1 MKLGI
6 IGVGAVGA
14 ATAMAVVLRARV
26 RELVL
31 IDKDRSRARAVATD
45 MHYGVPLS
53 PLVTIKDGDYDDLEG
68 AGLVVIAAG
77 INEKAGGA
85 TDRSDPAGRL
95 RLLDA
100 NVRVFE
106 TIAPR
111 LVKVAPDAVILIVT
125 DPPEALIDVTCNLV
139 GHDRVIGTSTY
150 LDSLR
155 FRVHL
160 AERFAVSPSCVEAY
174 VVGEHGTSSVFL
186 WSSARIGGMRVVDAL
201 AKRGSGF
208 DAFRREVEQDV
219 RYANITIIEGIGA
232 SQYGVGMVAA
242 RVAEVVLRDERA
254 VFPVGAHNARYG
266 VALSLPSVVG
276 RQGVVE
282 AFVPEMSDDETRALK
297 RSAETLRWRRRTSE
311 RPRSRAR
318 MASRHWI
325 GGATQTRKSGCDP
338 CRDREIRRWRE
349 RCPAA
354 EAALRASIGFRR
366 HPNTCV
372 QPGHAWRR
380 IAPSAPFCRRLPRP
394 RSR

>member
-14 ATAMAVVLRARV
+14 ATAMAVTLRARV

-31 IDKDRSRARAVATD
+31 IDRDRARARAVATD

-53 PLVTIKDGDYDDLEG
+53 PLVTIRDGDYDDLEG
-68 AGLVVIAAG
+68 AGLVIIAAG
-77 INEKAGGA
+77 VNEKAGGA

-100 NVRVFE
+100 NVAVFE
-106 TIAPR
+106 SIAPQ
-111 LVKVAPDAVILIVT
+111 LVKAAPDAVILIVT
-125 DPPEALIDVTCNLV
+125 DPPEPLIDVTRHLA

-186 WSSARIGGMRVVDAL
+186 WSSARIGGMRVADAL
-201 AKRGSGF
+201 AKRGTGI

-242 RVAEVVLRDERA
+242 RVAEVVPRDECA
-254 VFPVGAHNARYG
+254 VFPVGSFNAAYG

-282 AFVPEMSDDETRALK
+282 TFLPEMSGDETRALD
-297 RSAETLRWRRRTSE
+297 RSAETLR
-311 RPRSRAR
+311 
-318 MASRHWI
+318 
-325 GGATQTRKSGCDP
+325 GAVGKYLHKS
-338 CRDREIRRWRE
+338 
-349 RCPAA
+349 
-354 EAALRASIGFRR
+354 
-366 HPNTCV
+366 
-372 QPGHAWRR
+372 
-380 IAPSAPFCRRLPRP
+380 
-394 RSR
+394 

>member
-14 ATAMAVVLRARV
+14 ATAMAVALRARA

-31 IDKDRSRARAVATD
+31 VDRNRARAKAVATD

-53 PLVTIKDGDYDDLEG
+53 PLVTIRDGDYDDLEG
-68 AGLVVIAAG
+68 AGIVIIAAG

-85 TDRSDPAGRL
+85 TDRSDPSGRL

-100 NVRVFE
+100 NVTVFAS
-106 TIAPR
+106 IVPK
-111 LVKVAPDAVILIVT
+111 LVKAAPDAVILVLT
-125 DPPEALIDVTCNLV
+125 DPPEPLIDVTRQLC

-174 VVGEHGTSSVFL
+174 VVSEHGTSSVFL
-186 WSSARIGGMRVVDAL
+186 WSSARIGGMRVAEAL
-201 AKRGSGF
+201 AKREGGF
-208 DAFRREVEQDV
+208 DAFRRDVEQDV

-242 RVAEVVLRDERA
+242 RVAEAVLRDERA
-254 VFPVGAHNARYG
+254 VLPVGSFNSRYE

-282 AFVPEMSDDETRALK
+282 TFLPDMSDDEMRALA
-297 RSAETLRWRRRTSE
+297 RSAETLR
-311 RPRSRAR
+311 
-318 MASRHWI
+318 
-325 GGATQTRKSGCDP
+325 GAVQKYLHKS
-338 CRDREIRRWRE
+338 
-349 RCPAA
+349 
-354 EAALRASIGFRR
+354 
-366 HPNTCV
+366 
-372 QPGHAWRR
+372 
-380 IAPSAPFCRRLPRP
+380 
-394 RSR
+394 